1 MRRSYLSVAAVCLL
15 ATLASAYA
23 LSKELSPFLA
33 LPVEEATNAEAF
45 AVEDFGIGLSSYSRE
60 MVMKGCF
67 RIVLGYTDLQL
78 LYEPAR
84 NVVNK
89 CRLRAAEI
97 VERTPSDSFAW
108 LVRASS
114 SIRLVRIEEFNEALR
129 NSQKTGPNEQW
140 IAHERINLAE
150 DFYGRTDD
158 ATKATH
164 ETDLALMASSYR
176 GVRVIARRYVSDPN
190 FRARITAVV
199 ETLPAQ
205 QQRLFLGNV
214 KKAMQEI

>member
-1 MRRSYLSVAAVCLL
+1 MSVAAVCFV
-15 ATLASAYA
+15 AMLASAYA

-33 LPVEEATNAEAF
+33 LPIENAAQPEAYATENF
-45 AVEDFGIGLSSYSRE
+45 DIGLSSYSRE
-60 MVMKGCF
+60 MVMKNCF

-84 NVVNK
+84 NVVDK
-89 CRLRAAEI
+89 CRLRAAEV
-97 VERTPSDSFAW
+97 VETTPSDSFAW
-108 LVRASS
+108 LVRAAS
-114 SIRLVRIEEFNEALR
+114 SIRLVKVEEFNAALR

-140 IAHERINLAE
+140 IARERITLAE
-150 DFYGRTDD
+150 NFYGRTDA

-164 ETDLALMASSYR
+164 DTDLALMASSYR
-176 GVRVIARRYVSDPN
+176 GVKVIARRYVSDPG

-199 ETLPAQ
+199 ERLPPQ

-214 KKAMQEI
+214 RKAMQET